1 MFTSLKRRLARRQ
14 ARINHSP
21 WGSLELARLNVE
33 QDALR
38 RRRNKARRQ
47 MRRIVTRL
55 PW

>member
-1 MFTSLKRRLARRQ
+1 MFTSIRRRLARRR

-21 WGSLELARLNVE
+21 WGAFELARLNVE

-38 RRRNKARRQ
+38 RRRSKARRQ
-47 MRRIVTRL
+47 MRRIVARL